1 MKIENLGEVEKEI
14 LNLLARLT
22 FSIGLG
28 EAVGMVLGTLILLKT
43 PLSQRDI
50 SILTGYSPGIVSMS
64 LSKLENLGIVRVVK
78 KVGKKKLYI
87 VTSNLLDIIEVFL
100 RETLDKQLLTLS
112 RYIQDHLSSLNDATR
127 NNVIALL
134 DEARKSRYALQL
146 AVMLFRKLSSLS
158 LREVLKVFN
167 SIR

>member
-1 MKIENLGEVEKEI
+1 
-14 LNLLARLT
+14 
-22 FSIGLG
+22 
-28 EAVGMVLGTLILLKT
+28 MVLGTLILLKT

-112 RYIQDHLSSLNDATR
+112 RYIQDHISSLNDATR